1 MVRAL
6 PALAPEPAGAAHG
19 ARLSAAGALAAGL
32 RAAARNWGLAAF
44 LLALN
49 LGLAAVLAVPLA
61 GALEEGFAHRD
72 AAQNML
78 TGFDYGW
85 WTAWSERQTGAAAD
99 FGPEILGAGFVFR
112 NLELL
117 LGGQLPA
124 RLFAPAAAAGPRVD
138 GVILAVGVLYLVVQ
152 TFLAGGLLGVLRT
165 PSAGWT
171 VRGLLHGS
179 GFYAGRM
186 FRLLALTLLVDGLV
200 FALHAPFARFAVNRA
215 REAVSENTALVWLF
229 GHHALL
235 LLALLAVHLLAGYAK
250 AIVVVEERSSAV
262 LAMLSALGFC
272 GRNPGRTILHS
283 AAVLLIGIALVAAWT
298 GLDGLV
304 PVSGYRTQLL
314 WLVLAQG
321 FVGLRLF
328 LRVSL
333 LGGQVALYRATA

>member
-1 MVRAL
+1 M
-6 PALAPEPAGAAHG
+6 
-19 ARLSAAGALAAGL
+19 
-32 RAAARNWGLAAF
+32 
-44 LLALN
+44 N

-61 GALEEGFAHRD
+61 GALEEGLAHRD

-85 WTAWSERQTGAAAD
+85 WSAWSERQTGAAGD

-124 RLFAPAAAAGPRVD
+124 RLFAPAPASGPARVD

-165 PSAGWT
+165 PAAGWT
-171 VRGLLHGS
+171 VRGLMHGS

-186 FRLLALTLLVDGLV
+186 FRLLVLTLLVDGLV
-200 FALHAPFARFAVNRA
+200 FALHAPLARFAVSRA
-215 REAVSENTALVWLF
+215 REAVSENAALVWLF

-250 AIVVVEERSSAV
+250 AIVVVEERSSAL
-262 LAMLSALGFC
+262 LALLSALGFC
-272 GRNPGRTILHS
+272 GRNPARTASHY
-283 AAVLLIGIALVAAWT
+283 AAVLLLGVVLVAAWS

-304 PVSGYRTQLL
+304 PVSGYRTQLV
-314 WLVLAQG
+314 WLILAQG

-328 LRVSL
+328 LRVAL
-333 LGGQVALYRATA
+333 AGGQVALYRASA